1 MAARHEGRAR
11 LALIPFSPRPL
22 TYSPKPMPSPR
33 LALALAAFTLS
44 LGLPAARA
52 AEAELPLLRGVLL
65 DGSGNLF
72 CLADATGAATWA
84 KLGQVH
90 AGWKLESFD
99 ADRQVLV
106 LSREGVRR
114 ELGLETARIQASAA
128 PATVADADALLEKMR
143 FEDMIAKT
151 IEAQQTAAIKAMG
164 RLGGKNLPDAERE
177 RMAEF
182 QTKVMKT
189 MIEEMDLPGMRQD
202 MAKAMSEIYTA
213 DELRAQSAFYST
225 PAGQATLEKQPQ
237 LQSRMTELMMPR
249 MMKAMPKIQAMTQEH
264 AKAEA
269 AAKAAK
275 NPAPAPATTPAAP

>member
-1 MAARHEGRAR
+1 
-11 LALIPFSPRPL
+11 
-22 TYSPKPMPSPR
+22 MPSPR
-33 LALALAAFTLS
+33 LTFVFATLALS
-44 LGLPAARA
+44 LGLPPVRA
-52 AEAELPLLRGVLL
+52 AESELPLLRGVLL

-72 CLADATGAATWA
+72 CLADASGAATWA

-90 AGWKLESFD
+90 GGWKLESFD

-106 LSREGVRR
+106 LGRDGIRR
-114 ELGLETARIQASAA
+114 ELGLETARIQTAEA
-128 PATVADADALLEKMR
+128 PATVAEADALLEKMH

-164 RLGGKNLPDAERE
+164 RLGGKNLPEAERE

-202 MAKAMSEIYTA
+202 MAKALSEIYTA
-213 DELRAQSAFYST
+213 EELRAQSAFYST
-225 PAGQATLEKQPQ
+225 PAGRATLEKQPQ
-237 LQSRMTELMMPR
+237 LQSRMTEHMMPR
-249 MMKAMPKIQAMTQEH
+249 MMKAISKIQAMTQEH

-269 AAKAAK
+269 PATVAE
-275 NPAPAPATTPAAP
+275 APAP